1 MTTFLTII
9 GGFVLVALFVIPAVL
24 LSRGKKAK
32 KAKWPGFVAGAAKL
46 VGGLGLVPL
55 TVWAIG
61 LLTGFGVPK
70 EAVGVVAMLGLVAA
84 LGVVIIGMWDGKMDE
99 PEQWAMFVM
108 ACLLVALAMNGDE
121 TMRYIGDQLD
131 RSTDTIKAEIR

>member
-32 KAKWPGFVAGAAKL
+32 KAKWPGFLAGAGKL

-55 TVWAIG
+55 TVWAVG
-61 LLTGFGVPK
+61 MLTGFGVPK
-70 EAVGVVAMLGLVAA
+70 EAIGVVAMLGLVAA
-84 LGVVIIGMWDGKMDE
+84 AGVIIVGTWDGKMDE
-99 PEQWAMFVM
+99 PEQWAMFVL
-108 ACLLVALAMNGDE
+108 ACLVVAVAMNGHE
-121 TMRYIGDQLD
+121 TMSYIGDQFNH
-131 RSTDTIKAEIR
+131 STETIKAEIQ